1 MRLRQAGLK
10 VSRDESM
17 LQFERR
23 HERLIPVRL
32 FVRRMSRAMLLW
44 LALTMAGLG
53 IGMVG
58 YAASEGMS
66 VVDAFVNAAMILS
79 GMGPVTELKTAGGKL
94 FAGFYA
100 IFSGL
105 FVVIATGF
113 VLAPILHRVLH
124 SFHIEEG
131 KTNDD

>member
-1 MRLRQAGLK
+1 
-10 VSRDESM
+10 M
-17 LQFERR
+17 LHFERR
-23 HERLIPVRL
+23 HERLIPI
-32 FVRRMSRAMLLW
+32 RRFALRMGRAMLLW
-44 LALTMAGLG
+44 LGLTIVGLA
-53 IGMVG
+53 IGMIG
-58 YAASEGMS
+58 YAASEGMGA
-66 VVDAFVNAAMILS
+66 VDAFVNAAMILS

-131 KTNDD
+131 KDNDD

>member
-1 MRLRQAGLK
+1 MMMPRLLRFEHRRQK
-10 VSRDESM
+10 
-17 LQFERR
+17 
-23 HERLIPVRL
+23 LIPL
-32 FVRRMSRAMLLW
+32 RRFALRMGRALLLW
-44 LALTMAGLG
+44 LALTVVGLA

-58 YAASEGMS
+58 YAASEQMS

-79 GMGPVTELKTAGGKL
+79 GMGPVTELKTTGGKL

-113 VLAPILHRVLH
+113 VLAPVLHRVLH

-131 KTNDD
+131 TNADD

>member
-1 MRLRQAGLK
+1 
-10 VSRDESM
+10 M

-23 HERLIPVRL
+23 HQRLVPIRRFAVR
-32 FVRRMSRAMLLW
+32 MGRAILLW
-44 LALTMAGLG
+44 LALTVVGLA
-53 IGMVG
+53 IGMIG

-66 VVDAFVNAAMILS
+66 IVDAFVNAAMILS
-79 GMGPVTELKTAGGKL
+79 GMGPVAELKTVGGKI

-100 IFSGL
+100 LFSGL

-131 KTNDD
+131 KANDD

>member
-1 MRLRQAGLK
+1 
-10 VSRDESM
+10 M

-23 HERLIPVRL
+23 HERLVPIRRFALRL
-32 FVRRMSRAMLLW
+32 GRAILLW
-44 LALTMAGLG
+44 LGLTIVGLA
-53 IGMVG
+53 IGMIG
-58 YAASEGMS
+58 YAASEGMGA
-66 VVDAFVNAAMILS
+66 VDAFVNAAMILS

-131 KTNDD
+131 KDNDD